1 MKESFILTKIANV
14 LMFLFFISVL
24 IFFIFNNKSISE
36 SILYSFGSIY
46 GNIFSILIY
55 LCFSIAFYITGKEIF
70 ESKIKFKEKYVENL
84 KNQINFKKEEINK
97 LEKKLN
103 SFS

>member
-1 MKESFILTKIANV
+1 MKESFILTKIANG

-36 SILYSFGSIY
+36 SILYD
-46 GNIFSILIY
+46 NIFSILIY
-55 LCFSIAFYITGKEIF
+55 LCLSITFYITGKEIF

-97 LEKKLN
+97 IEKELN

>member
-1 MKESFILTKIANV
+1 MKESFILTKIANG

-36 SILYSFGSIY
+36 SILYD
-46 GNIFSILIY
+46 NIFSILIY
-55 LCFSIAFYITGKEIF
+55 LCLSIAIYITGKEIF

-97 LEKKLN
+97 IEKELN

>member
-1 MKESFILTKIANV
+1 MKESFILTKIANG

-36 SILYSFGSIY
+36 SILYGD
-46 GNIFSILIY
+46 IFSILIY

-70 ESKIKFKEKYVENL
+70 QSKIKFKEKYVENL

-97 LEKKLN
+97 LEKELN

>member
-1 MKESFILTKIANV
+1 MKESFILTKIANG

-36 SILYSFGSIY
+36 SILYD
-46 GNIFSILIY
+46 NIFSILIY
-55 LCFSIAFYITGKEIF
+55 LCLSIAFYITGKEIF

-97 LEKKLN
+97 IEKELN